1 MGAPDASGH
10 HGRPFDAVP
19 SGGSGMAGTA
29 EAGFTAA
36 DVIVS
41 GDTL

>member
-1 MGAPDASGH
+1 MTAGTMAGL
-10 HGRPFDAVP
+10 FDAVP

-29 EAGFTAA
+29 AVGFTAA